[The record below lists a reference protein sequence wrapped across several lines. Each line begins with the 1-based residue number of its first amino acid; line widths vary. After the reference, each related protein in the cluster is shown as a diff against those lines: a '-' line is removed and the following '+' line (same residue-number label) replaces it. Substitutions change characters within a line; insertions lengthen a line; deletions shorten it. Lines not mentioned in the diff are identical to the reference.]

1 MNKVKKI
8 FAGILDFTNF
18 SLHKLGL
25 RSIKSVTSMDVAR
38 AVYLNLNYFAA
49 IITINIR

>member
-8 FAGILDFTNF
+8 FAGFLDFTNF

-25 RSIKSVTSMDVAR
+25 RSIKSVTSMDVA
-38 AVYLNLNYFAA
+38 VYLNLNYFAA